1 MYENEKVYA
10 IDLGEDL
17 EVTRDDSPPEE
28 VSSDSRS
35 RSSRRRL
42 IIRRAPARSGGDG
55 KKESRRLHFAL
66 LLPLVYLLGPFAVVL
81 TPEGRRRKDW
91 VITGTILGCGWIATA
106 VWHARL
112 LDWVVRDVARGPI
125 LLVLASLL
133 VGGFSVWA
141 RAVLFAGGRN
151 LPANHRLPLP
161 FRRAWGVGF
170 MGLVAPGAG
179 LLAVGCHRRAAA
191 VLWLSW
197 IPLSAAVFLGGAPHL
212 QELRGMAPDAAFER
226 ALMIAAALAAAGLV
240 GWLVQALEGARLVPW
255 EERRYGRPWGDLLGL
270 TAVVGMLTLMMAV
283 DLAPLA
289 RHLGREARALRA
301 EGYRLVPL
309 AMVRGAAVLDP
320 ARTDYRV
327 TAMEILRDLGREEPA
342 AELRHRLESDLGPYL
357 EMVRREEEQR
367 SAWRRRA
374 EMEAAARAAVPMGW
388 FGPDP
393 FPVQERDPEDG
404 SSGSR

>member
-1 MYENEKVYA
+1 M
-10 IDLGEDL
+10 
-17 EVTRDDSPPEE
+17 
-28 VSSDSRS
+28 
-35 RSSRRRL
+35 
-42 IIRRAPARSGGDG
+42 
-55 KKESRRLHFAL
+55 
-66 LLPLVYLLGPFAVVL
+66 
-81 TPEGRRRKDW
+81 
-91 VITGTILGCGWIATA
+91 ITGTIVGCGWIATA

-112 LDWVVRDVARGPI
+112 LDWVLRDVARGPI

-161 FRRAWGVGF
+161 FRRAWGVGI

-179 LLAVGCHRRAAA
+179 LLAVGRNRRAAA
-191 VLWLSW
+191 ALGLAWL
-197 IPLSAAVFLGGAPHL
+197 PLFAAVFLVGAPRL
-212 QELRGMAPDAAFER
+212 QELRGVAPDAGFEK
-226 ALMIAAALAAAGLV
+226 ALMGAAALAAVGVV

-270 TAVVGMLTLMMAV
+270 TAVAGMLTLMMAV
-283 DLAPLA
+283 DPAPLA
-289 RHLGREARALRA
+289 RHQGREARLMQAD
-301 EGYRLVPL
+301 GYRLVPL
-309 AMVRGAAVLDP
+309 AMVRTAAVLDP

-327 TAMEILRDLGREEPA
+327 TALQILRDLGREEPA
-342 AELRHRLESDLGPYL
+342 AEMRLRLESDLEPYL

-367 SAWRRRA
+367 AARRLRA
-374 EMEAAARAAVPMGW
+374 ELEATARASFPMVW

-393 FPVQERDPEDG
+393 YPAPEKDPEEG